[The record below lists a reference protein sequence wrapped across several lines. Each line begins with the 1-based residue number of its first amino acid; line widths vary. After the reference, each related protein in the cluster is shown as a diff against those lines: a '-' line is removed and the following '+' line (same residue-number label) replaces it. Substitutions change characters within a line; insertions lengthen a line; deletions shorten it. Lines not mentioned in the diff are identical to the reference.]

1 MKGINEAVRFEMIHC
16 SWWMC
21 SCFLLIISMA
31 TDEMSMF
38 IISSYPSLTMSSD
51 ITIKLKTKKKTPSE
65 ALLASRKAVE
75 VSYSNNAAIVRWHC
89 G

>member
-1 MKGINEAVRFEMIHC
+1 M
-16 SWWMC
+16 
-21 SCFLLIISMA
+21 SMA

-51 ITIKLKTKKKTPSE
+51 ITIKLKRKKEPSE

-75 VSYSNNAAIVRWHC
+75 VSYSNTVAIVRCHC